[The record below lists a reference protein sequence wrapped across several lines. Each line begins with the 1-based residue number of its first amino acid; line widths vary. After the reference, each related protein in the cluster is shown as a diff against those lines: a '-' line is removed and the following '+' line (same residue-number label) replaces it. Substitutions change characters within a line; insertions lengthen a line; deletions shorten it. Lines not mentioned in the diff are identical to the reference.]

1 MTNQPTKPFA
11 AEVVD
16 VTVSEEMSESFLAY
30 SLSVITARAI
40 PDVRDGLK
48 PVQRRILYSMLR
60 QNIRPDSTH
69 RKCAG
74 VVGDTMGKYHPHGDS
89 AIYEA
94 LVRMGQDFTRNVT
107 FVDPQGNFGTLDDPP
122 AAYRYTECR
131 LTNAA
136 MDMVREID
144 ENTIQF
150 RPTFDAEREEPVFL
164 PALIPNLLVNGTTG
178 IAVGMAT
185 NMPTHNLREVYA
197 AIEMVM
203 TKRRPKPT
211 IAELRSVLPAPDF
224 PGGGIIIDDGETLD
238 EIYESGRGSVRMRAR
253 VETIQITRNR
263 QGLVVTE
270 LPHMVGPERV
280 IAKIQEHVQNGKLH
294 GIQGLA
300 DLSDRKQGLRLQIE
314 CKPNINPEAVLAELY
329 RLTPLE
335 DTFGVNNVVLVD
347 NVPTTLGL
355 YDLCQ
360 HYITHR
366 LDMIVKRTQFRLER
380 ARERMHIVEGFLIA
394 LDNIDEVIAIIR
406 ASSDSGEARTNLMGA
421 LSLSE
426 IQAREILEM
435 PLRRLTALERQKLVD
450 EHTDLASQIE
460 GFEKLLGSEQRQR
473 TLVLSE
479 LREAVDAYGTDR
491 KTEIVPIDDIPTF
504 DVIDLV
510 DTDITDEPCVVTL
523 STTGQIG
530 RSPLEGA
537 KRSTPGRHD
546 VLVSSTLTSTRSLL
560 WAITSEGRALS
571 ATAAEV
577 GEVAGRSRG
586 SDAKQVFGLNAGER
600 VLTVLTPNEEHLVV
614 VTEQGVA
621 KRLSPEEVQ
630 KTKSGSTIIKL
641 KGGDKLAAAF
651 VAPSGIDIVIVA
663 SDAQTLRTDIETISV
678 QGRGASG
685 VAGMKLRDGSKVIAA
700 GSVIGD
706 AVICSVTQNGA
717 GKTTPLE
724 ELEGKGRGGVG
735 VRLTK
740 LDDETL
746 KAAAIGDL
754 PTMLAVMATD
764 NDHAKTD
771 PTPVAFPVLP
781 SKRDLVSTELDRPI
795 LDLGPARW

>member
-1 MTNQPTKPFA
+1 M
-11 AEVVD
+11 VD
-16 VTVSEEMSESFLAY
+16 VAVSDEMSESFLAY

-107 FVDPQGNFGTLDDPP
+107 FIDPQGNFGTLDDPP

-131 LTNAA
+131 LTDAA

-144 ENTIQF
+144 ENTVSF

-164 PALIPNLLVNGTTG
+164 PALVPNLLINGTTG

-185 NMPTHNLREVYA
+185 NMPTHNLREVYD
-197 AIEMVM
+197 AIELVM

-211 IAELRSVLPAPDF
+211 ISELRKVLPGPDF
-224 PGGGIIIDDGETLD
+224 PGGGIVIDDGPTLD
-238 EIYESGRGSVRMRAR
+238 EIYETGRGSVRMRAR

-280 IAKIQEHVQNGKLH
+280 IAKIQDLVNSGKLH

-335 DTFGVNNVVLVD
+335 ETFGVNNVVLVD

-366 LDMIVKRTQFRLER
+366 LDMIVRRTQFRLER
-380 ARERMHIVEGFLIA
+380 AQERMHIVEGFLIA

-406 ASSDSGEARTNLMGA
+406 ASADSAEARENLMTA

-450 EHTDLASQIE
+450 EHDELAGKIAE
-460 GFEKLLGSEQRQR
+460 FEKLLGSEKRQR
-473 TLVLSE
+473 TLVLAE
-479 LREAVDAYGTDR
+479 LREAVEAYGEDR

-504 DVIDLV
+504 EVIDLV
-510 DTDITDEPCVVTL
+510 DTDIEDEPCVVTL

-530 RSPLEGA
+530 RAPLEGA
-537 KRSTPGRHD
+537 KRGTPGRHD
-546 VLVSSTLTSTRSLL
+546 VLVSSTLTSTRSKL
-560 WAITSEGRALS
+560 WAITTEGRALA

-586 SDAKQVFGLNAGER
+586 SDAKQIFGLNAGEQ
-600 VLTVLTPNEEHLVV
+600 VLTVLTPNEEHLVL

-621 KRLSPEEVQ
+621 KRLHPDEVA
-630 KTKSGSTIIKL
+630 KTKSGGTVIKL
-641 KGGDKLAAAF
+641 KGNDRLAAAF
-651 VAPSGIDIVIVA
+651 VAPEGIDIVIVA
-663 SDAQTLRTDIETISV
+663 NDAQALRTAIDKISV
-678 QGRGASG
+678 QGKGAGG
-685 VAGMKLRDGSKVIAA
+685 VSGMKLRDGATVIAA
-700 GSVIGD
+700 GPVIGD
-706 AVICSVTQNGA
+706 AMVCSVTSSGA
-717 GKTTPLE
+717 GKTTPLS
-724 ELEGKGRGGVG
+724 ELDSKGRGGVG

-740 LDDETL
+740 LDAETL
-746 KAAAIGDL
+746 KTAVVGDL
-754 PTMLAVMATD
+754 PTMLAVMSTD
-764 NDHAKTD
+764 DDHGKVD
-771 PTPVAFPVLP
+771 PVPVAFPVEP

-795 LDLGPARW
+795 LNLGPARW

>member
-1 MTNQPTKPFA
+1 MSQQSIQPFA
-11 AEVVD
+11 REVVD
-16 VTVSEEMSESFLAY
+16 VPVSDEMSESFLAY

-107 FVDPQGNFGTLDDPP
+107 FIDPQGNFGTLDDPP

-131 LTNAA
+131 LTDAA

-144 ENTIQF
+144 EDTVQF
-150 RPTFDAEREEPVFL
+150 RPTFDGERSEPVFL
-164 PALIPNLLVNGTTG
+164 PAIVPNLLVNGTTG

-185 NMPTHNLREVYA
+185 NMPTHNLREVHA
-197 AIEMVM
+197 AIELVM

-211 IAELRSVLPAPDF
+211 IQELRAVLPGPDF
-224 PGGGIIIDDGETLD
+224 PGGGIVIDDGPALD
-238 EIYESGRGSVRMRAR
+238 EIYETGRGSIRMRAR
-253 VETIQITRNR
+253 VETVQITRNR
-263 QGLVVTE
+263 QGLVFTE
-270 LPHMVGPERV
+270 LPHMVGPERIV
-280 IAKIQEHVQNGKLH
+280 SKIQDLVNSGKLH

-300 DLSDRKQGLRLQIE
+300 DLSDRKHGLRLQVE
-314 CKPNINPEAVLAELY
+314 CKPNINPEAVLADLY

-335 DTFGVNNVVLVD
+335 ETFGVNNVVLVD

-366 LDMIVKRTQFRLER
+366 LDMIVRRTQYRLAR
-380 ARERMHIVEGFLIA
+380 AQERMHIVEGFLIA

-406 ASSDSGEARTNLMGA
+406 ASEDSATARTNLMSA
-421 LSLSE
+421 LDLSE

-460 GFEKLLGSEQRQR
+460 GFEKLLGSDARQR
-473 TLVLSE
+473 TLVLAE
-479 LREAVDAYGTDR
+479 LREAVEAYGTDR
-491 KTEIVPIDDIPTF
+491 KTEIIPVDDIPTF
-504 DVIDLV
+504 EVIDLV
-510 DTDITDEPCVVTL
+510 DTDIVDEPCVVTL

-530 RSPLEGA
+530 RAPLEGA

-546 VLVSSTLTSTRSLL
+546 VLVSSTLTSTRSQL
-560 WAITSEGRALS
+560 WAITTDGRALT

-586 SDAKQVFGLNAGER
+586 SEAKQIFGLNAGER
-600 VLTVLTPNEEHLVV
+600 VLTVLTPNEEHLVL
-614 VTEQGVA
+614 VTQQGVT
-621 KRLSPEEVQ
+621 KRISPTDVG
-630 KTKSGSTIIKL
+630 KVKPGATVIKL
-641 KGGDKLAAAF
+641 KGNDKLASAF
-651 VAPSGIDIVIVA
+651 VAPTGIDVAIVA
-663 SDAQTLRTDIETISV
+663 SDAQVLRTTIDKISI
-678 QGRGASG
+678 QGPGAGG
-685 VAGMKLRDGSKVIAA
+685 VAGMKLRDGAVVIAA
-700 GSVIGD
+700 GPVIGD
-706 AVICSVTQNGA
+706 AVICSVTSNGA
-717 GKTTPLE
+717 GKTTPLT
-724 ELEGKGRGGVG
+724 ELESKGRGGVG

-740 LDDETL
+740 LDDEAL
-746 KAAAIGDL
+746 KTAAIGDL
-754 PTMLAVMATD
+754 ATMLAVMATD
-764 NDHAKTD
+764 DNHAKAD
-771 PTPVAFPVLP
+771 PVPVAFPAPP
-781 SKRDLVSTELDRPI
+781 SKRDLVSTDLDRPI

>member
-1 MTNQPTKPFA
+1 MNQQQSMQPFA

-16 VTVSEEMSESFLAY
+16 IPVSEEMSESFLAY

-60 QNIRPDSTH
+60 QGIRPESTH

-94 LVRMGQDFTRNVT
+94 LVRMGQTFTRNVT
-107 FVDPQGNFGTLDDPP
+107 MIDPQGNFGTLDDPP

-131 LTNAA
+131 LTDAA
-136 MDMVREID
+136 MDMVSELD
-144 ENTIQF
+144 ENTVEF
-150 RPTFDAEREEPVFL
+150 RPTFDAERQEPIYL

-185 NMPTHNLREVYA
+185 NMPTHNLREIYN
-197 AIEMVM
+197 AIELVM

-211 IAELRSVLPAPDF
+211 IAELRKLVPGPDF
-224 PGGGIIIDDGETLD
+224 PSAGLVVDEDLD
-238 EIYESGRGSVRMRAR
+238 EIYETGRGSIRMRAK
-253 VETIQITRNR
+253 VDTIQITRTR

-270 LPHMVGPERV
+270 LPFMVGPERV
-280 IAKIQEHVQNGKLH
+280 MRKIQDLVRDGKLQ

-300 DLSDRKQGLRLQIE
+300 NLSDRHKGLQIQIE
-314 CKPNINPEAVLAELY
+314 CKPNINPQAVLADLY

-335 DTFGVNNVVLVD
+335 ETFGVNNVVLVD

-360 HYITHR
+360 HYIKHR
-366 LDMIVKRTQFRLER
+366 LDIIVRRTTYRLER

-406 ASSDSGEARTNLMGA
+406 ASADSAEARENLMDR

-435 PLRRLTALERQKLVD
+435 PLRRLTALERQKLLD
-450 EHTDLASQIE
+450 EHDELAARIAD
-460 GFEKLLGSEQRQR
+460 FEKLLGSENRQR
-473 TLVLSE
+473 KLVLAE
-479 LREAVDAYGTDR
+479 LAEAVEAYGEDR
-491 KTEIVPIDDIPTF
+491 KTVLISPEDIPTF
-504 DVIDLV
+504 EVIDLV
-510 DTDITDEPCVVTL
+510 DTDVADEPCVVTL

-530 RSPLEGA
+530 RAPTEGA

-546 VLVSSTLTSTRSLL
+546 VLVANVFATTRSRV
-560 WAITSEGRALS
+560 WAITSDGRALS
-571 ATAAEV
+571 ATAAEI
-577 GEVAGRSRG
+577 GEVQGRSRG
-586 SDAKQVFGLNAGER
+586 SDAKTIFGLNAGEKI
-600 VLTVLTPNEEHLVV
+600 LTLMAPKDEKLFLV
-614 VTEQGVA
+614 TQNGVM
-621 KRLSPEEVQ
+621 KRLEPDEVER
-630 KTKSGSTIIKL
+630 TRSGSTVIKL
-641 KGGDKLAAAF
+641 KGTDKVAAAF
-651 VAPSGIDIVIVA
+651 VSPDGVDVVA
-663 SDAQTLRTDIETISV
+663 VATNAQSLRTSIDNISV
-678 QGRGASG
+678 QGRGAAG
-685 VAGMKLRDGSKVIAA
+685 VAGMKCKDGARIIAA
-700 GSVIGD
+700 GPVMGD
-706 AVICSVTQNGA
+706 ATVCTVTERGA
-717 GKTTPLE
+717 AKATPAD
-724 ELEGKGRGGVG
+724 ELDTKGRGGSG

-740 LDDETL
+740 LDGEAL
-746 KAAAIGDL
+746 KAAYIGDL
-754 PTMLAVMATD
+754 ATMLAVMATD
-764 NDHAKTD
+764 EDHSKTD
-771 PTPVAFPVLP
+771 PKPVAFPAERT
-781 SKRDLVSTELDRPI
+781 KRDLVSVQGDRPV

>member
-1 MTNQPTKPFA
+1 
-11 AEVVD
+11 
-16 VTVSEEMSESFLAY
+16 MSESFLAY

-94 LVRMGQDFTRNVT
+94 LVRMGQNFTRNVT
-107 FVDPQGNFGTLDDPP
+107 FIDPQGNFGTLDDPP

-131 LTNAA
+131 LTDAA
-136 MDMVREID
+136 MDMVRELD
-144 ENTIQF
+144 ENTVQF
-150 RPTFDAEREEPVFL
+150 RPTFDGERSEPIFL
-164 PALIPNLLVNGTTG
+164 PAIVPNLLVNGTTG

-197 AIEMVM
+197 AIELVM
-203 TKRRPKPT
+203 KKRRPKPT
-211 IAELRSVLPAPDF
+211 ISELRAVLPGPDF
-224 PGGGIIIDDGETLD
+224 PGGGIVIDDSPALD
-238 EIYESGRGSVRMRAR
+238 EIYETGRGSIRMRAR

-263 QGLVVTE
+263 QGLVFTE
-270 LPHMVGPERV
+270 LPHMIGPERV
-280 IAKIQEHVQNGKLH
+280 IAKIQDLVNSGKLH

-300 DLSDRKQGLRLQIE
+300 DLSDRHHGLRLQIE
-314 CKPNINPEAVLAELY
+314 CKPNINPEAVLADLY

-335 DTFGVNNVVLVD
+335 ETFGVNNVVLVD
-347 NVPTTLGL
+347 NVPTTVGL

-366 LDMIVKRTQFRLER
+366 LDMIVKRTQYRLER
-380 ARERMHIVEGFLIA
+380 AQERMHIVEGFLIA

-406 ASSDSGEARTNLMGA
+406 ASEDSSSARTNLMSA
-421 LSLSE
+421 LTLSE

-450 EHTDLASQIE
+450 EHADLASQIAD
-460 GFEKLLGSEQRQR
+460 FEKLLASEARQR

-479 LREAVDAYGTDR
+479 LKEAVDAYGKDR
-491 KTEIVPIDDIPTF
+491 QTEMVPIGEITTF
-504 DVIDLV
+504 EVIDLV
-510 DTDITDEPCVVTL
+510 DTDIADEPCVVTL
-523 STTGQIG
+523 SSTGQIG
-530 RSPLEGA
+530 RAPLEGA

-546 VLVSSTLTSTRSLL
+546 VLISSTLTSTRSKI
-560 WAITSEGRALS
+560 WAITSEGRALA

-586 SDAKQVFGLNAGER
+586 SDAKQTFGLNAGER
-600 VLTVLTPNEEHLVV
+600 VLTVLTPNEEPLVL

-621 KRLSPEEVQ
+621 KRISPDDINA
-630 KTKSGSTIIKL
+630 TKSGATVIKL
-641 KGGDKLAAAF
+641 KGNDKLAAAF

-663 SDAQTLRTDIETISV
+663 DDAQTLRTDVDKISI
-678 QGRGASG
+678 QGRGAAG
-685 VAGMKLRDGSKVIAA
+685 VLGMKIRDGSKVIAA
-700 GSVIGD
+700 GPVIGD
-706 AVICSVTQNGA
+706 AVVCSVTNNGA
-717 GKTTPLE
+717 GKTTPLT
-724 ELEGKGRGGVG
+724 ELDSKGRGGVG

-746 KAAAIGDL
+746 KAVSIGDL

-764 NDHAKTD
+764 EDHNKVD
-771 PTPVAFPVLP
+771 PTPIAFPVDP
-781 SKRDLVSTELDRPI
+781 SKRDLVSTELERPI